1 MGLLAVMTVL
11 MTSLVTLSI
20 CYFLV
25 GLPAQL
31 DVFAQFY
38 GVICLL
44 ACTAQVI
51 AIVIGC
57 AVANAESA
65 VQKLPPVIIN
75 FMLFAGLLIPK
86 SKIPD
91 WFIWIYYINPFAY
104 AFKLLMYAGLQGQ
117 GNCTTVP
124 SVTPNT
130 SDAVGVVPPTI
141 TCEGD
146 ELLNYF
152 GVKDSDRLPAALVLV
167 GIITFMT
174 FIGYFLAK

>member
-1 MGLLAVMTVL
+1 MGTVP
-11 MTSLVTLSI
+11 I
-20 CYFLV
+20 IYFLV
-25 GLPAQL
+25 GFPSE
-31 DVFAQFY
+31 FSRFIQFY
-38 GVICLL
+38 AVICLV
-44 ACTAQVI
+44 ASIAQVT
-51 AIVIGC
+51 AVVIGC

-65 VQKLPPVIIN
+65 VQKIPPVIIN

-141 TCEGD
+141 T
-146 ELLNYF
+146 
-152 GVKDSDRLPAALVLV
+152 
-167 GIITFMT
+167 
-174 FIGYFLAK
+174 